1 MRSTKI
7 HCSLTCVIIKLRKS
21 INTFM
26 YHIPVDYIALLH
38 ILYNTQTGLQLNEGK
53 VFIRVMGAVV

>member
-1 MRSTKI
+1 MHGRKI
-7 HCSLTCVIIKLRKS
+7 HRSLACKLRKS

-53 VFIRVMGAVV
+53 VFIRVMGVVV